1 MFLKYLQHLI
11 NLHVFSG
18 HFLTL
23 PPLWRPLLSL
33 LLPWSSLPSA
43 STLLSSFHPFSSTLL
58 NITPSHEL
66 CDLPLHLG
74 QSSCSVRSSG
84 CLVKM
89 LFPGILVR
97 SQIFTAQLG
106 SVSILGNSAMERLTA
121 GITVT
126 RMSTGGSFRNPG
138 N

>member
-1 MFLKYLQHLI
+1 MTEQARLGAF
-11 NLHVFSG
+11 NAPAWRNVSG
-18 HFLTL
+18 NA
-23 PPLWRPLLSL
+23 LSTRGSIAGRLESSAGNCELL
-33 LLPWSSLPSA
+33 LLPA
-43 STLLSSFHPFSSTLL
+43 R
-58 NITPSHEL
+58 
-66 CDLPLHLG
+66 DLHLG

-126 RMSTGGSFRNPG
+126 RMSTGGSFRNPEH
-138 N
+138 